1 MYNKK
6 RKKYSEVSHMA
17 DFGID
22 LWRRIKNVFGVG
34 DADAKENELNDTGIF
49 EKKSKDSILNKTK
62 NFFTGKELDEK
73 WFPYKCQQ
81 LSKDLKEYYV
91 LDLEEFK
98 DIISKAIKKRLE
110 TLMGI
115 GDKKLKNA
123 YEKWKEAFDQCK
135 VKVKGKEISL
145 SYGSAVVV
153 PLKTATQNYWDA
165 ARDILSKP
173 IMNESY
179 IKQLIAQVQNLPPAE
194 KILKLHGIEVLEG
207 ENEEDE
213 DKMNKKKK

>member
-1 MYNKK
+1 
-6 RKKYSEVSHMA
+6 MA

-34 DADAKENELNDTGIF
+34 DADAKENELNDMEIF
-49 EKKSKDSILNKTK
+49 EKKSKDSMLNKAEI
-62 NFFTGKELDEK
+62 FFTGKELDEK

-81 LSKDLKEYYV
+81 LSEVLKECYV

-123 YEKWKEAFDQCK
+123 YEKWKKAFDQCK
-135 VKVKGKEISL
+135 VKVKGKEVSL
-145 SYGSAVVV
+145 PHGGAVVV
-153 PLKTATQNYWDA
+153 SLKTATQNYWDA

-194 KILKLHGIEVLEG
+194 KILKLHGIELLEG